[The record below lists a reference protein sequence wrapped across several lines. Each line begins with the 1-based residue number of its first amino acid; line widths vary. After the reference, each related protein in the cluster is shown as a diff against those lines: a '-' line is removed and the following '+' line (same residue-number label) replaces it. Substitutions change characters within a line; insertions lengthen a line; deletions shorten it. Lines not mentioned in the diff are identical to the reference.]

1 MAYTPETDPRTLELM
16 EIGKTAFY
24 DSLEESSAAN
34 KAEAEERQAAAQ
46 YGKEGEE
53 DKSLFQM
60 INEAIAEALAE
71 RWAEEAQEKDDL
83 LQAAIAQR
91 QALRDQG
98 LNRDEINQ
106 VIEAIRSEEEG
117 QDVKIAWDGIDAL
130 NERMEKERA
139 QVNTADVGMMGEDLD
154 KQWKAEE
161 AATQAADR
169 AGLDIEDEAARAV
182 VEDTA
187 QAEADKAA
195 EELAAEEEHHLAG
208 KVDISDLDLS
218 HCVYDPNAP
227 EQDQAQA
234 AGPQLV
240 TTPPAPAPEQ
250 PAQGQQEPQT
260 ELSSAITN
268 LVAGIQAADELAQ
281 TGVTVDDVA
290 IEKEPTGGRG
300 LPGAA

>member
-24 DSLEESSAAN
+24 DSLEESRAGN
-34 KAEAEERQAAAQ
+34 EAEAEERQAQAQ
-46 YGKEGEE
+46 YAHDNE
-53 DKSLFQM
+53 DKSFARQIGEIM
-60 INEAIAEALAE
+60 AEALAE
-71 RWAEEAQEKDDL
+71 RWAEEDQERENL
-83 LQAAIAQR
+83 FQAALAER

-106 VIEAIRSEEEG
+106 VVEARLSADLGEDIKINWDHG
-117 QDVKIAWDGIDAL
+117 Q
-130 NERMEKERA
+130 EMESGRA
-139 QVNTADVGMMGEDLD
+139 QVNTADVGMMGEDLAD
-154 KQWKAEE
+154 QWKAEE

-182 VEDTA
+182 VEETA

-195 EELAAEEEHHLAG
+195 EELAAEEEHPLAG
-208 KVDISDLDLS
+208 KVDISNLDLS

-227 EQDQAQA
+227 EQAQAQA

-250 PAQGQQEPQT
+250 PAQGPQEPQS
-260 ELSSAITN
+260 ELSNAINN
-268 LVAGIQAADELAQ
+268 LTAGMQAAEELAQ